1 MNRTTLFKIS
11 LPLIVA
17 PLLSIFTAPVAIASL
32 SNSQTVGLEQE
43 ILGTRRNSIL
53 IADRDD
59 DYRDRRREIRERR
72 REIHR
77 EMRRLRREERQFNRR
92 SPRDRYYRVRDYDRD
107 RGGRNYDRRYRDR
120 DYYRSP
126 WR

>member
-11 LPLIVA
+11 LSLIVA

-32 SNSQTVGLEQE
+32 SNTQTVGLEQE
-43 ILGTRRNSIL
+43 IVGTRSNSIL

-72 REIHR
+72 REIQR

-92 SPRDRYYRVRDYDRD
+92 YPRDRYYRVRDYDRY

-120 DYYRSP
+120 DYYPSP